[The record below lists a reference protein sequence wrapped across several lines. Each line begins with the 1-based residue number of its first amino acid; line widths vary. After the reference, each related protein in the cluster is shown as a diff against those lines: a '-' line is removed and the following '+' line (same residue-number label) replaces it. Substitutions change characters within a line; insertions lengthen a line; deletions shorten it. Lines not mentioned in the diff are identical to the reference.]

1 MAAMGAKAVVAET
14 PVTQVTLVMPEP
26 QATREPLMERPVT
39 VVLEKA
45 LVVLADQA
53 IPARQVILVI
63 RAQPEQLG
71 LPVTLATP
79 VALPV
84 SWR

>member
-1 MAAMGAKAVVAET
+1 MDARVVEVAT
-14 PVTQVTLVMPEP
+14 PVTQATLVMQEP

-45 LVVLADQA
+45 LAVLAVRV
-53 IPARQVILVI
+53 IPAQQVMSAI
-63 RAQPEQLG
+63 RAQPGPLG

>member
-1 MAAMGAKAVVAET
+1 MAAMGARVAGVAT
-14 PVTQVTLVMPEP
+14 PVTQATLVMPEP

-53 IPARQVILVI
+53 IPARQVMSAI
-63 RAQPEQLG
+63 RAQPEPLG
-71 LPVTLATP
+71 LLVTLATP
-79 VALPV
+79 AALPV

>member
-1 MAAMGAKAVVAET
+1 MDARVVEVAT
-14 PVTQVTLVMPEP
+14 PVTQATLVMPEP

-53 IPARQVILVI
+53 IPARPVMSVV

-71 LPVTLATP
+71 LPATLVTQA
-79 VALPV
+79 VLPV

>member
-1 MAAMGAKAVVAET
+1 MGAKAVVAET

>member
-1 MAAMGAKAVVAET
+1 MDARVVEVAT
-14 PVTQVTLVMPEP
+14 PVTQATLVMREP
-26 QATREPLMERPVT
+26 QVTQEPLMERPVT

-53 IPARQVILVI
+53 IPARQVMWAV

-71 LPVTLATP
+71 LPVTLAILA
-79 VALPV
+79 ALPV

>member
-1 MAAMGAKAVVAET
+1 MAARVAGVVM
-14 PVTQVTLVMPEP
+14 PVMQVTLVMQEP

-45 LVVLADQA
+45 LAVLAVRA
-53 IPARQVILVI
+53 IPAQQVMSAI